1 MYSKE
6 ESLKLINAGSSNKI
20 IEKDSCDTMSRYE
33 QILCKK
39 ESFKLVNPE
48 EKEIKKI
55 ESNKTKLESTQ
66 WMFDEV
72 FALINGIYDP
82 RNYGSVKVKLKR

>member
-6 ESLKLINAGSSNKI
+6 ESLKLINAGSSKI
-20 IEKDSCDTMSRYE
+20 IEKDSFETISRYE

-39 ESFKLVNPE
+39 ESFKLINPE

-55 ESNKTKLESTQ
+55 ESNKTKLESIQ
-66 WMFDEV
+66 WRFDEV

-82 RNYGSVKVKLKR
+82 RNYGSVKVKFKR